1 MNTVAWERTVEESRI
16 KEFYF
21 YFSITSAKK
30 LIKFISIKLFDR
42 QLRFQFLR
50 TATSKGIYDSRCID
64 KRNRRHNVNG
74 KFREKRQGH

>member
-16 KEFYF
+16 KESF

-50 TATSKGIYDSRCID
+50 TATSKVYTTHDASINGIDD
-64 KRNRRHNVNG
+64 TM
-74 KFREKRQGH
+74 